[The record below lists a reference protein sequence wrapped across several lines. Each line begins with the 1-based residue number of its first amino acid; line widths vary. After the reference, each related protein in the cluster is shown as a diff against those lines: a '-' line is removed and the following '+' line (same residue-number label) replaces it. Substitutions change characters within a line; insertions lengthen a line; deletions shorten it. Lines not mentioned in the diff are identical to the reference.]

1 MTTHPPIVAQKQANR
16 HRPEEGIY
24 GDCHRT
30 GIAMILGLP
39 RDEVPHFLH
48 DDPGADIFR
57 ERVAAWLAERGKFGL
72 FMIFDGG
79 TKLDDVLRS
88 VDHLNP
94 GVPFI
99 LGGESRTGVNHSVV
113 CQDGRIVADPS
124 LTDAGI
130 VAPTQPDRHWW
141 VTFIVGL
148 PHGG

>member
-1 MTTHPPIVAQKQANR
+1 MDHPKIVPQKQANR
-16 HRPEEGIY
+16 HRPEEGVF

-30 GIAMILGLP
+30 CIAMILGLE

-48 DDPGADIFR
+48 DDPGADVFR
-57 ERVAAWLAERGKFGL
+57 QRVGEWLGARGKFEL
-72 FMIFDGG
+72 FMIWDG
-79 TKLDDVLRS
+79 TTPLEDVLRT

-113 CQDGRIVADPS
+113 CQHGEIVGDPS

-130 VAPTQPDRHWW
+130 VAPTQPDGHWW
-141 VTFIVGL
+141 VTFIVGR
-148 PHGG
+148 PDGR